1 MSNLSGMTLLELLR
15 LQSDGK
21 ASPKEILQ
29 ELWEVTERLDP
40 VLQVYLS
47 RWQDIPEVPSSGPI
61 LPIALKDNLCTI
73 DFPTTCGSKILE
85 GFRPLY
91 DATAVRKLREAGAIF
106 TGKTNMD
113 EFGMGSSTENSGF
126 FVTKNPYDTSRV
138 PGGSSGGSAVAVAT
152 GMVPA
157 ALGTDTGGSVRQ
169 PASFCGIVGIRPTY
183 GLVSR
188 YGLVAFASSLDTIG
202 VLARTIEDTAYVLSI
217 ISGKDPK
224 DSTSR
229 QGFTVRIPEDLAIS
243 TPFTLGLVKELWEG
257 EEVEDEVKQ
266 SLEEAIKTFESR
278 GYKMVKVSLP
288 HIRYALDSY
297 YVVAPAE
304 ASSNLARYD
313 GVKYGKR
320 EKRKGNGESGE
331 GDTLEE
337 MYSWTRSRGFGD
349 EVKRRI
355 LLGVFVLRSGYYEA
369 YYQKALTLR
378 KRITDELLEALQ
390 SCDALVSP
398 TSPTPPFRLG
408 ERLDSPLK
416 MYYSDIDT
424 LPAALAGIPA
434 ISIPSGFTRSGL
446 PIGIQLMGK
455 PFDELTLFRIGY
467 AFQEATG
474 LKNLIANTAGEAR

>member
-1 MSNLSGMTLLELLR
+1 MTLLDLFR
-15 LQSDGK
+15 LQCDGK
-21 ASPKEILQ
+21 ASPEEVLQ
-29 ELWEVTERLDP
+29 ELWAVTERLDP
-40 VLQVYLS
+40 VLRAYIS
-47 RWQDIPEVPSSGPI
+47 RWQEIPAVTQSEPV
-61 LPIALKDNLCTI
+61 LPIALKDNLCTR
-73 DFPTTCGSKILE
+73 DYPTTCGSKMLMD
-85 GFRPLY
+85 FRPQY
-91 DATAVRKLREAGAIF
+91 DATAVKKLRNAGAVF
-106 TGKTNMD
+106 PGKTNMD

-126 FVTKNPYDTSRV
+126 FVTKNPYDITRV

-169 PASFCGIVGIRPTY
+169 PASFCALVGIRPTY

-202 VLARTIEDTAYVLSI
+202 VLARTVEDTALILSL

-229 QGFTVRIPEDLAIS
+229 QGFTARIPEDLAIS
-243 TPFTLGLVKELWEG
+243 TPFTLGLVKELCEG
-257 EEVEDEVKQ
+257 EEVEEEVKQ
-266 SLEEAIKTFESR
+266 SLDSAVRTFENL
-278 GYKMVKVSLP
+278 GYKIQEVSVP

-297 YVVAPAE
+297 YVIAPAE

-313 GVKYGKR
+313 GVKYGYR
-320 EKRKGNGESGE
+320 EMGGGRGKKKEGEQV
-331 GDTLEE
+331 TLEE
-337 MYSWTRSRGFGD
+337 MYAFTRSKGFGD

-355 LLGVFVLRSGYYEA
+355 LLGVFVLCSGYYEA

-378 KRITDELLEALQ
+378 KRIADELLEALQ
-390 SCDALVSP
+390 SCDALLTP

-416 MYYSDIDT
+416 MYYSDMDT

-446 PIGIQLMGK
+446 PIGIQFMGK
-455 PFDELTLFRIGY
+455 PFDELTLFRISY

-474 LKNLIANTAGEAR
+474 LKNLMVKG